1 MSKSSENIGLV
12 NPIINLSS
20 GPVDIKSPDSEKDTI
35 SPRSWNKT
43 ADILCNMVC
52 DSEKDTIS
60 PRSWNKT
67 ADILCNMACDSEK
80 DTISPRSWN
89 KTADILCNMACDLDF
104 NDKSKKPKAI
114 KKSSLIPKVKT
125 KPNPKLS
132 DYAKTRRRKG
142 GRFVKEDDN

>member
-20 GPVDIKSPDSEKDTI
+20 GPVDIKSP
-35 SPRSWNKT
+35 
-43 ADILCNMVC
+43 
-52 DSEKDTIS
+52 
-60 PRSWNKT
+60 
-67 ADILCNMACDSEK
+67 DSEK